1 VRHLFYNFIMVLL
14 KILIRILNGK
24 TSVYGKENIPEDE
37 KFVLVAPHHSILDP
51 VFIGIAAYPHRF
63 SFMAKQE
70 LFNIPILNWIIR
82 GLNAFPVDRKKPGV
96 SAIKT
101 PVNYLKNNELNV
113 LIFPTGSRYSTELK
127 GGAITIAKLG
137 KSKIVPAV
145 YSGPLTIKD
154 LLLRKKATVAFGQPF
169 EIKRKIEGVDDVNAY
184 YSEVMQNSFDALE
197 ENAEKNVI

>member
-1 VRHLFYNFIMVLL
+1 MRHLFYNFIMVLL

-82 GLNAFPVDRKKPGV
+82 GLNAFPVDRKKPGI

>member
-1 VRHLFYNFIMVLL
+1 MVLL

>member
-1 VRHLFYNFIMVLL
+1 MRHLFYNFIMVLL

>member
-1 VRHLFYNFIMVLL
+1 MVLL

-24 TSVYGKENIPEDE
+24 TKIYGKENIPEDE

-70 LFNIPILNWIIR
+70 LFNVPVLKWIIR

-154 LLLRKKATVAFGQPF
+154 LLLRKQTTVVFGEPL

-184 YSEVMQNSFDALE
+184 YSEKIQNSFDTIK
-197 ENAEKNVI
+197 ENTEKDVVH

>member
-1 VRHLFYNFIMVLL
+1 MFYNFIMVLL

-82 GLNAFPVDRKKPGV
+82 GLNAFPVDRKKPGI

>member
-1 VRHLFYNFIMVLL
+1 MILL
-14 KILIRILNGK
+14 KILIRLLNGK

-70 LFNIPILNWIIR
+70 LFNIPVLNWIIR
-82 GLNAFPVDRKKPGV
+82 GLNAFPVDRKNPGV

>member
-1 VRHLFYNFIMVLL
+1 MRHLFYNFIMVLL
-14 KILIRILNGK
+14 KILIRLLNGK

-70 LFNIPILNWIIR
+70 LFNIPVLNWIIR

-169 EIKRKIEGVDDVNAY
+169 EVKRKIDGVDDVDAY

>member
-1 VRHLFYNFIMVLL
+1 MVLL
-14 KILIRILNGK
+14 KILIRLLNGK

-70 LFNIPILNWIIR
+70 LFNIPVLNWIIR